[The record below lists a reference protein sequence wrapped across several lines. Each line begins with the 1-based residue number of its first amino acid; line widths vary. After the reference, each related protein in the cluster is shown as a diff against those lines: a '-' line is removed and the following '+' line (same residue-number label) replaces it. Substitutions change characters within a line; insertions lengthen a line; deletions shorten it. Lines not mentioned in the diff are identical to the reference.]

1 MTLYVEAEDQSIEI
15 QRYLWKVSYDVLHM
29 ELLKTFQLAQWM
41 MIASA
46 IRSYAHLADN
56 FLLIAYIMT
65 HGNTGKYWE
74 IRESLIFEGFKYQ
87 HVPMVSIKMSVVMW
101 YGQHQNE
108 YLNKKLKS
116 HNINF
121 ICTSQ

>member
-1 MTLYVEAEDQSIEI
+1 
-15 QRYLWKVSYDVLHM
+15 M
-29 ELLKTFQLAQWM
+29 ELLKTFQLGEWM

-46 IRSYAHLADN
+46 IWSYAHLADN

-74 IRESLIFEGFKYQ
+74 IRESFIFEGFKYQ
-87 HVPMVSIKMSVVMW
+87 HVHVPMVSIKMSVVMW
-101 YGQHQNE
+101 YGQHQNK

-121 ICTSQ
+121 ICTSQLQCK